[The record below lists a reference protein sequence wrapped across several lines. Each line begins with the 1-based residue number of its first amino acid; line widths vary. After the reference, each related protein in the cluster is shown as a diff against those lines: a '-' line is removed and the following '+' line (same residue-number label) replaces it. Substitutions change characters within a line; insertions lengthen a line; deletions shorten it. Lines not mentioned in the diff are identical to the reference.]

1 MLTMPA
7 CGGIPYDD
15 ADMVFLVNRNQ
26 VVAYLVN
33 DHALHLYDV
42 FLGYDN
48 KLIYVFRKA
57 DTKELF
63 RKWKNHELSV
73 PHIAGGASCD

>member
-1 MLTMPA
+1 MLSMPA

-33 DHALHLYDV
+33 DPALHLYDV

-73 PHIAGGASCD
+73 PHITGGVSCD